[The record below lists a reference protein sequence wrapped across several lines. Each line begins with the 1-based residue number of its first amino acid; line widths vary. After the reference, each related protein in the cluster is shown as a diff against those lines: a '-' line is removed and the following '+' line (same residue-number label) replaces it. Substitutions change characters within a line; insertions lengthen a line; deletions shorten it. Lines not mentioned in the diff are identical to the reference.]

1 MHKEFSSME
10 MLSLLHLATRLQ
22 KVRWT
27 RISDY
32 LIYNGR
38 NKALLNFV
46 SLFTQSKQTFVPSNI
61 PHADL
66 MQSFYC
72 EYRGVAFCLMNCQQ
86 RSHTDQPP
94 TTTYKFMIQC
104 DPFDNFGYY
113 DRPDNEFQEQLNQ
126 LIIAVREQLS
136 LHYLSR
142 FKLNTV
148 FEQIENEVKNYDPEK
163 DVILTAPPS
172 PPPYK
177 YCCVIDSS
185 GYYVTFVL
193 VLLEDSKGNKGELI
207 QYYTLKDGERLIDAD
222 PPHDMVKP
230 LWTGSAWKESATKK
244 EINEYHRKY
253 K

>member
-1 MHKEFSSME
+1 MQKEFSSTE

-22 KVRWT
+22 KIRWT
-27 RISDY
+27 RITDY

-38 NKALLNFV
+38 NKALLNFT
-46 SLFTQSKQTFVPSNI
+46 SLFSENKPLSSPHSI

-72 EYRGVAFCLMNCQQ
+72 EYHGAAFCLMKFQQ
-86 RSHTDQPP
+86 MLKYNQPA
-94 TTTYKFMIQC
+94 TATYKFMIQC

-126 LIIAVREQLS
+126 LIIAVQDQLS

-148 FEQIENEVKNYDPEK
+148 FEQLENEVKNYDPEK

-193 VLLEDSKGNKGELI
+193 VLLEDSNGNKGEFV

-244 EINEYHRKY
+244 EINEYHRKH